1 MRQPL
6 RARFPL
12 APCPF
17 LKKQT
22 ISNHTYYDETLHRN
36 CGAHRRRHSVRQ
48 RGGPDLVPDGHQ
60 PDGIQYLHNDG
71 FTVKIDLSGWQAA
84 NGPIGWFTTT
94 DGSGYQQSAATFGW
108 GKSSNNAEWHAT
120 TFTSGGSA
128 TNQQAGENY
137 DDAKSYG
144 ASGAFDTVLFLTV
157 QSGTAS
163 LYEQTAT
170 GSEVVLVAQTSGMST
185 SAVNGLYVGH
195 WNGASSQQQGGTMDV
210 GIYNAVLSTE
220 QMASMIPEPSNAVL
234 STEQMASMIPEPSAF
249 GLLAG
254 LGALALVASR
264 RRRK

>member
-1 MRQPL
+1 MKHYIATAALIAAGTAFADAADLIWSQTDISL
-6 RARFPL
+6 TGSNTYNITDV
-12 APCPF
+12 
-17 LKKQT
+17 T
-22 ISNHTYYDETLHRN
+22 IS
-36 CGAHRRRHSVRQ
+36 
-48 RGGPDLVPDGHQ
+48 
-60 PDGIQYLHNDG
+60 DG

-157 QSGTAS
+157 QRGTAS
-163 LYEQTAT
+163 LYEQTT
-170 GSEVVLVAQTSGMST
+170 EGGEVVLVAQTSGMST

-195 WNGASSQQQGGTMDV
+195 WEDASSQQQGGTMDV
-210 GIYNAVLSTE
+210 GIYNAVLST
-220 QMASMIPEPSNAVL
+220 
-234 STEQMASMIPEPSAF
+234 TEMASMIPEPSAF

>member
-1 MRQPL
+1 MKHYIATAALIAAGTAFADAADLIWSQTDISL
-6 RARFPL
+6 TGSNTYNITDV
-12 APCPF
+12 
-17 LKKQT
+17 T
-22 ISNHTYYDETLHRN
+22 IS
-36 CGAHRRRHSVRQ
+36 
-48 RGGPDLVPDGHQ
+48 
-60 PDGIQYLHNDG
+60 DG

-108 GKSSNNAEWHAT
+108 GKNANNAEWHAT

-128 TNQQAGENY
+128 TGQQAGENY

-157 QSGTAS
+157 QDGTAS
-163 LYEQTAT
+163 LYEQTT
-170 GSEVVLVAQTSGMST
+170 EGGEVVLVAQTSGMST

-195 WNGASSQQQGGTMDV
+195 WSGASSQQQGGTMDV

-220 QMASMIPEPSNAVL
+220 QMASMIPEPL
-234 STEQMASMIPEPSAF
+234 AF

>member
-1 MRQPL
+1 MKHYIATAALIAAGTAFANAADLIWSQTDISL
-6 RARFPL
+6 TGSNTY
-12 APCPF
+12 
-17 LKKQT
+17 T
-22 ISNHTYYDETLHRN
+22 ISDT
-36 CGAHRRRHSVRQ
+36 
-48 RGGPDLVPDGHQ
+48 
-60 PDGIQYLHNDG
+60 INDG

-220 QMASMIPEPSNAVL
+220 QMASMIPEPS
-234 STEQMASMIPEPSAF
+234 AF

>member
-1 MRQPL
+1 MKHYIATAAL
-6 RARFPL
+6 IAAGTAFADAADL
-12 APCPF
+12 IWS
-17 LKKQT
+17 QT
-22 ISNHTYYDETLHRN
+22 DISLTGSNTYNIT
-36 CGAHRRRHSVRQ
+36 GVT
-48 RGGPDLVPDGHQ
+48 
-60 PDGIQYLHNDG
+60 INDG

-157 QSGTAS
+157 QRGTAS
-163 LYEQTAT
+163 LYEQTT
-170 GSEVVLVAQTSGMST
+170 EGGEVVLVAQTSGMST

-195 WNGASSQQQGGTMDV
+195 WEDASSQQQGGTMDV
-210 GIYNAVLSTE
+210 GIYNAVLST
-220 QMASMIPEPSNAVL
+220 
-234 STEQMASMIPEPSAF
+234 TEMASMIPEPSAF

>member
-1 MRQPL
+1 MKHYIATAALIAAGTAFANAADLIWSQTGISL
-6 RARFPL
+6 TGSNTYNITDV
-12 APCPF
+12 
-17 LKKQT
+17 T
-22 ISNHTYYDETLHRN
+22 IS
-36 CGAHRRRHSVRQ
+36 
-48 RGGPDLVPDGHQ
+48 
-60 PDGIQYLHNDG
+60 DG

-94 DGSGYQQSAATFGW
+94 DGSDYRQSAATFGW

-157 QSGTAS
+157 QRGTAS
-163 LYEQTAT
+163 LYEQTT
-170 GSEVVLVAQTSGMST
+170 EGGEVVLVAQTSGMST

-195 WNGASSQQQGGTMDV
+195 WSGGSQQQGGTMDV
-210 GIYNAVLSTE
+210 GIYNAVLST
-220 QMASMIPEPSNAVL
+220 
-234 STEQMASMIPEPSAF
+234 TEMASMIPEPSAF

>member
-1 MRQPL
+1 MKHYIATAALIAAGTAFANAADLIWSQTGISL
-6 RARFPL
+6 TGSNTYNITDV
-12 APCPF
+12 
-17 LKKQT
+17 T
-22 ISNHTYYDETLHRN
+22 IS
-36 CGAHRRRHSVRQ
+36 
-48 RGGPDLVPDGHQ
+48 
-60 PDGIQYLHNDG
+60 DG

-157 QSGTAS
+157 SGGTAS
-163 LYEQTAT
+163 LYEQTEA
-170 GSEVVLVAQTSGMST
+170 GNEVVLVAQTTGMST

-195 WNGASSQQQGGTMDV
+195 WDGRSSQQQGGTMDV
-210 GIYNAVLSTE
+210 GIYNAVLST
-220 QMASMIPEPSNAVL
+220 
-234 STEQMASMIPEPSAF
+234 TEMASMIPEPSAF

>member
-1 MRQPL
+1 MKHYIATAALIAAGTAFANAADLIWSQTGISL
-6 RARFPL
+6 TGSNTYNITGV
-12 APCPF
+12 
-17 LKKQT
+17 T
-22 ISNHTYYDETLHRN
+22 IS
-36 CGAHRRRHSVRQ
+36 
-48 RGGPDLVPDGHQ
+48 
-60 PDGIQYLHNDG
+60 DG

-94 DGSGYQQSAATFGW
+94 DGNGYANSAATFGW
-108 GKSSNNAEWHAT
+108 GKNANNAEWHAT

-163 LYEQTAT
+163 LYEQTEA
-170 GSEVVLVAQTSGMST
+170 GNEVVLVAQTTGMST
-185 SAVNGLYVGH
+185 STVNGLYVGH
-195 WNGASSQQQGGTMDV
+195 WSGGESQHQGGTMDV
-210 GIYNAVLSTE
+210 GVYNAVLTTAE
-220 QMASMIPEPSNAVL
+220 
-234 STEQMASMIPEPSAF
+234 MASMIPEPSAF

>member
-1 MRQPL
+1 MKHYIATAAL
-6 RARFPL
+6 IAAGTAFANAADL
-12 APCPF
+12 IWS
-17 LKKQT
+17 QT
-22 ISNHTYYDETLHRN
+22 DISLTGSNTYNIT
-36 CGAHRRRHSVRQ
+36 GVT
-48 RGGPDLVPDGHQ
+48 
-60 PDGIQYLHNDG
+60 INDG

-157 QSGTAS
+157 QDGTAS
-163 LYEQTAT
+163 LYEQTT
-170 GSEVVLVAQTSGMST
+170 EGSEVVLVAQTSGMST

-195 WNGASSQQQGGTMDV
+195 WTGGSQQQGGTMDV
-210 GIYNAVLSTE
+210 GIYNAVLST
-220 QMASMIPEPSNAVL
+220 
-234 STEQMASMIPEPSAF
+234 TEMASMIPEPSAF

>member
-1 MRQPL
+1 MKHYIATAALIAAGTAFANAADLIWSQTGISL
-6 RARFPL
+6 TGSNTYNITDV
-12 APCPF
+12 
-17 LKKQT
+17 T
-22 ISNHTYYDETLHRN
+22 IS
-36 CGAHRRRHSVRQ
+36 
-48 RGGPDLVPDGHQ
+48 
-60 PDGIQYLHNDG
+60 DG

-94 DGSGYQQSAATFGW
+94 DGSDYRQSAATFGW

-128 TNQQAGENY
+128 TGQQAGENY

-157 QSGTAS
+157 QDGTAS
-163 LYEQTAT
+163 LYEQTT
-170 GSEVVLVAQTSGMST
+170 EGGEVVLVAQTSGMST

-195 WNGASSQQQGGTMDV
+195 WSGASSQQQGGTMDV
-210 GIYNAVLSTE
+210 GIY
-220 QMASMIPEPSNAVL
+220 NAVL

>member
-1 MRQPL
+1 MKHYIATAALIAAGTAFANAADLIWSQTDISL
-6 RARFPL
+6 TGSNTYNITDV
-12 APCPF
+12 
-17 LKKQT
+17 T
-22 ISNHTYYDETLHRN
+22 IS
-36 CGAHRRRHSVRQ
+36 
-48 RGGPDLVPDGHQ
+48 
-60 PDGIQYLHNDG
+60 DG

-108 GKSSNNAEWHAT
+108 GKNANNAEWHAT

-128 TNQQAGENY
+128 TGQQAGENY

-157 QSGTAS
+157 QDGTAS
-163 LYEQTAT
+163 LYEQTT
-170 GSEVVLVAQTSGMST
+170 EGGEVVLVAQTSGMST

-195 WNGASSQQQGGTMDV
+195 WSGASSQQQGGTMDV
-210 GIYNAVLSTE
+210 GIY
-220 QMASMIPEPSNAVL
+220 NAVL

>member
-1 MRQPL
+1 MKHYIATAAL
-6 RARFPL
+6 IAAGTAFASAADL
-12 APCPF
+12 IWSKSDIG
-17 LKKQT
+17 LTGSTTYTIDET
-22 ISNHTYYDETLHRN
+22 IS
-36 CGAHRRRHSVRQ
+36 
-48 RGGPDLVPDGHQ
+48 
-60 PDGIQYLHNDG
+60 DG

-84 NGPIGWFTTT
+84 NGPIGWFTTA
-94 DGSGYQQSAATFGW
+94 DGSAYRNSAATFGW
-108 GKSSNNAEWHAT
+108 GLTANGAEWHAT

-157 QSGTAS
+157 QRGTAS
-163 LYEQTAT
+163 LYEQTT
-170 GSEVVLVAQTSGMST
+170 EGGEVVLVAQTSGMST
-185 SAVNGLYVGH
+185 STVNGLYVGH
-195 WNGASSQQQGGTMDV
+195 WSGASSQQQGGTMDV
-210 GIYNAVLSTE
+210 GIY
-220 QMASMIPEPSNAVL
+220 NAVL

>member
-1 MRQPL
+1 MKHYIATAALIAAGTAFADAADLIWSQTDISL
-6 RARFPL
+6 TGSNTYNITDV
-12 APCPF
+12 
-17 LKKQT
+17 T
-22 ISNHTYYDETLHRN
+22 IS
-36 CGAHRRRHSVRQ
+36 
-48 RGGPDLVPDGHQ
+48 
-60 PDGIQYLHNDG
+60 DG

-84 NGPIGWFTTT
+84 NGPIGWLTTEA
-94 DGSGYQQSAATFGW
+94 GNGYANSAATFGW
-108 GKSSNNAEWHAT
+108 GKNANNAEWHAT

-157 QSGTAS
+157 QDGTAS
-163 LYEQTAT
+163 LYEQTME

-195 WNGASSQQQGGTMDV
+195 WNGASSQQRGGTMDV
-210 GIYNAVLSTE
+210 GIYNAVLTTTE
-220 QMASMIPEPSNAVL
+220 
-234 STEQMASMIPEPSAF
+234 MASMIPEPSAF

>member
-1 MRQPL
+1 MKHYIATAAL
-6 RARFPL
+6 IAAGTAFADAADL
-12 APCPF
+12 IWSKSDIG
-17 LKKQT
+17 LTGSNTYNITDVT
-22 ISNHTYYDETLHRN
+22 IS
-36 CGAHRRRHSVRQ
+36 
-48 RGGPDLVPDGHQ
+48 
-60 PDGIQYLHNDG
+60 DG

-108 GKSSNNAEWHAT
+108 GKNANNAEWHAT

-157 QSGTAS
+157 SGGTAS
-163 LYEQTAT
+163 LYEQTEA
-170 GSEVVLVAQTSGMST
+170 GNEVVLVAQTSGMST

-195 WNGASSQQQGGTMDV
+195 WSGGESQQQGGTMDV
-210 GIYNAVLSTE
+210 GVYNAVLTTAE
-220 QMASMIPEPSNAVL
+220 
-234 STEQMASMIPEPSAF
+234 MASMIPEPSAF

-254 LGALALVASR
+254 LGALALVASH

>member
-1 MRQPL
+1 MKHYIATAAL
-6 RARFPL
+6 IAAGTAFADAADL
-12 APCPF
+12 IWSKSDIG
-17 LKKQT
+17 LTGSTTYEISGVT
-22 ISNHTYYDETLHRN
+22 I
-36 CGAHRRRHSVRQ
+36 
-48 RGGPDLVPDGHQ
+48 
-60 PDGIQYLHNDG
+60 NDG

-84 NGPIGWFTTT
+84 NGPIGWLTTEAGT
-94 DGSGYQQSAATFGW
+94 GYQQSAATFGW

-144 ASGAFDTVLFLTV
+144 ASVAFDTVLFLTV
-157 QSGTAS
+157 SGGTAS
-163 LYEQTAT
+163 LYEQTTT
-170 GSEVVLVAQTSGMST
+170 GNDVVLVAQTSGMST

-195 WNGASSQQQGGTMDV
+195 WSGGESQHQGGTMDV
-210 GIYNAVLSTE
+210 GVYNAVLTTAE
-220 QMASMIPEPSNAVL
+220 
-234 STEQMASMIPEPSAF
+234 MASMIPEPSAF